1 MPKKDFSKLAKH
13 AGLHYTHDDMP
24 GISRKKS
31 GKIFVYKFADGKLVK
46 NKKTIARI
54 NSLKIPPA
62 WTDVWIC
69 ADEKGHMQA
78 TGRDSRGRKQY
89 LYHPK
94 WAGVRDSS
102 KYDRML
108 VFSEVLP
115 KIRRK
120 IAKDLNGK
128 GREKVLAAVVEIMEK
143 TLIRVGNEEYVKD
156 NNSFGLTTIR
166 NRHADVHGEEIHF
179 HFKGKSGVLHDV
191 RLDDVKLA
199 KIVLGCQEI
208 PGQELF
214 CFRDDSGKVHD
225 INSHDVND
233 YLKESGGEEITA
245 KDFRTWYGTLKAM
258 ECLMGFEPC
267 DSVGARKKNVVKTVT
282 EVALHLRNT
291 KAVCRKSYINPNLIE
306 CYLEGKDL
314 EFPCRCKNLKGLH
327 SKEHMLVHFLENN

>member
-1 MPKKDFSKLAKH
+1 MPKKDAAKLAKE
-13 AGLHYTHDDMP
+13 AGLHYTHDNEP

-31 GKIFVYKFADGKLVK
+31 GYFFADGKKVK
-46 NKKTIARI
+46 DKKTIARI
-54 NSLKIPPA
+54 NSLIIPPA
-62 WTDVWIC
+62 WKDVWIC

-78 TGRDSRGRKQY
+78 TGKDSRGRKQY

-94 WAGVRDSS
+94 WAEIRDSV

-120 IAKDLNGK
+120 IAKDLNEK
-128 GREKVLAAVVEIMEK
+128 TLAREKVLAAVVEIMER
-143 TLIRVGNEEYVKD
+143 TLIRVGNEEYAKE

-166 NRHADVHGEEIHF
+166 NKHADVHGKEIHF

-191 RLDDVKLA
+191 KLDDPKLA
-199 KIVLGCQEI
+199 KIVLSCHEI

-214 CFRDDSGKVHD
+214 CFRDENGKVHD

-233 YLKESGGEEITA
+233 YLKEIGGEDITA

-258 ECLMGFEPC
+258 ECLMGFGPC
-267 DSVGARKKNVVKTVT
+267 DSVNARKKNVVKTVT
-282 EVALHLRNT
+282 EVASHLRNT
-291 KAVCRKSYINPNLIE
+291 KAVCRKSYINPGLIE
-306 CYLEGKDL
+306 CYLEGKNL
-314 EFPCRCKNLKGLH
+314 ELPCRCKDYKGLH
-327 SKEHMLVHFLENN
+327 AKEHMLVHFLERN